1 MPPHLSAAAFLM
13 FKILAS
19 DLGEQPFKIKRLIV
33 FQIIFAKYG
42 ILRYNGG
49 VDLEMQ

>member
-1 MPPHLSAAAFLM
+1 MPPHLSAEAFLI

-19 DLGEQPFKIKRLIV
+19 EHGEKPFKIKRLII
-33 FQIIFAKYG
+33 FQIILAKFG